1 MDRRTG
7 VRQTPHPCAS
17 QLLPSA
23 GPAALLRSAGCSFTL
38 EGGGRQ
44 QRAKTPAAP
53 QRCFQAAARLL
64 LAHLCPSREGGE
76 GGARLCSVPSADS
89 EAGGRR
95 MEPGPPGG
103 CPRMKDRRRGRGGGR
118 RGIFHRAQ
126 PPVRRFSPDTPAP
139 PPRAS
144 SPRERSHMLS
154 GCHRGD
160 RSADKETGGLGG
172 GGWGGGARCE
182 AVGAASSPA
191 ETLGWRMGTTQRPH
205 GGRVMGRGA
214 SSPCL
219 STPPPPQKSSTFS
232 VTSMPAAGPRFA
244 LGGRA
249 GLEKGKGGKGGWD
262 SLPVPNGQPCPQH
275 AAMGTMAA
283 GHPDTAPPAPRHLP
297 APPRRGAA
305 RGQPA
310 PGPWH
315 GGTPDPCPP
324 HCVRADD
331 GDGGPGERCPPPKT
345 RGAPSRC
352 CAVEGLHSCSGENES
367 ARKVSAAPGPSPH
380 GALWEPGRDPNGRA
394 SPHPPVP
401 KGSLGAP

>member
-1 MDRRTG
+1 MSALRFEGGDGDGDAVPSRNPG
-7 VRQTPHPCAS
+7 PRQDGRHAVAGWTDGLACVKLRIPAPRSSSRPQGRQRCCAR
-17 QLLPSA
+17 P
-23 GPAALLRSAGCSFTL
+23 GAASRW
-38 EGGGRQ
+38 GGGRQ

-219 STPPPPQKSSTFS
+219 STPPPPEKQHFLGYVNARSRAPFRPRRPRG
-232 VTSMPAAGPRFA
+232 VGERERGEGGVGFAPRAERAA
-244 LGGRA
+244 
-249 GLEKGKGGKGGWD
+249 
-262 SLPVPNGQPCPQH
+262 V
-275 AAMGTMAA
+275 
-283 GHPDTAPPAPRHLP
+283 PPA
-297 APPRRGAA
+297 RR
-305 RGQPA
+305 
-310 PGPWH
+310 
-315 GGTPDPCPP
+315 
-324 HCVRADD
+324 D
-331 GDGGPGERCPPPKT
+331 GNNGCG
-345 RGAPSRC
+345 
-352 CAVEGLHSCSGENES
+352 
-367 ARKVSAAPGPSPH
+367 SP
-380 GALWEPGRDPNGRA
+380 
-394 SPHPPVP
+394 
-401 KGSLGAP
+401 